1 MRKATFFLAVFVIT
15 APVILGL
22 STDSLGCAVFALVWA
37 FAWWAFF
44 AHTKLGRKLYRKGYR
59 IASEFLGDCDV

>member
-1 MRKATFFLAVFVIT
+1 MRKATFLAVVFVIT

-22 STDSLGCAVFALVWA
+22 ATDSIGAAVFALSWA

-44 AHTKLGRKLYRKGYR
+44 AHTNIGKKLYKRGYR
-59 IASEFLGDCDV
+59 IACEIMGDCDV

>member
-1 MRKATFFLAVFVIT
+1 MRTITLFVAVFVIT

-22 STDSLGCAVFALVWA
+22 ATDSIGAAVFALVWA
-37 FAWWAFF
+37 YAWWAFF

-59 IASEFLGDCDV
+59 IASSFMGDCDV